1 MLCAGM
7 TAVPKC
13 SDLTARICQSVGI
26 ALKNVLRPQL
36 PHIGHTVSPPQ
47 GLELEL
53 HSGQSQF
60 SVHEH

>member
-1 MLCAGM
+1 MLCVGM

-13 SDLTARICQSVGI
+13 SVLTARICQSVGI
-26 ALKNVLRPQL
+26 ALKNVLRP
-36 PHIGHTVSPPQ
+36 HIGHTVSLPQ

-53 HSGQSQF
+53 HSGQCQF